1 MRLQAHE
8 GFLVFRVNGSTFI
21 GFYFRLILILAQ
33 AILGVL
39 SGVGPS
45 LTPGSAEAIA
55 QAVLIA
61 VVQLTMAWIFLR
73 WVADA
78 DRVISTFAG
87 TQFLLEGIS
96 TVALLIAS
104 LLVEQSRAKTLLP
117 TAAFWL
123 GFGAIIVPVVQ
134 LVEQRCLTPAILVV
148 RNRGGDLIALL
159 AAAYMLISSLPRTIR
174 RLAQWS
180 AGIEGGGGGDDDFD
194 VGGGAELAGDG
205 DGDDN
210 IGGSGGSSGG
220 SSSDKGGDETEGV
233 GISGEDAYNMA
244 NKATKLLA
252 RGLAAKEATS
262 KTLELPD
269 GRSARRTTIPG
280 DADDDA
286 DDDDGDGGGDET

>member
-1 MRLQAHE
+1 M
-8 GFLVFRVNGSTFI
+8 FRVNGSTVL
-21 GFYFRLILILAQ
+21 GSYFRFILILAQ
-33 AILGVL
+33 ATLGVL

-45 LTPGSAEAIA
+45 LTPGTAEAIA

-123 GFGAIIVPVVQ
+123 GFGAIIVPVFQ
-134 LVEQRCLTPAILVV
+134 LLEQRCVTPAILVV
-148 RNRGGDLIALL
+148 RNRGGDLVALL

-174 RLAQWS
+174 RLVQWS
-180 AGIEGGGGGDDDFD
+180 TGIEGGGAGDDDFD
-194 VGGGAELAGDG
+194 IGGGAELAGDG
-205 DGDDN
+205 GGDDN
-210 IGGSGGSSGG
+210 VGGSGGSSGG
-220 SSSDKGGDETEGV
+220 SSDEGNNETEGV

-262 KTLELPD
+262 KALELPD
-269 GRSARRTTIPG
+269 GRIARRTAIPG
-280 DADDDA
+280 EADDDA
-286 DDDDGDGGGDET
+286 DDDDGGDGDDET